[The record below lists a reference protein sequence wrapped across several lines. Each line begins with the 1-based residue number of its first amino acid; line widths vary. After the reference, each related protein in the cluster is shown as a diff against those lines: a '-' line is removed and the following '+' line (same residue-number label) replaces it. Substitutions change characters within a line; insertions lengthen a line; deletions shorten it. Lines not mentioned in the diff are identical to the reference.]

1 VFFLTGAIEDLR
13 VGFPGAPSE
22 GGPHMNGTD
31 RYRVRGVSCRLGDHR
46 VDIVNI
52 SVGGMFV
59 ACDAP
64 LTKGQGVSLELS
76 LPHRALSI
84 VGQVSWTN
92 ERNMPKV
99 KDLPPGFGVKIV
111 RMDFVD
117 KMALLGFLRE
127 VDPSALRR
135 V

>member
-1 VFFLTGAIEDLR
+1 
-13 VGFPGAPSE
+13 
-22 GGPHMNGTD
+22 MNGHD
-31 RYRVRGVSCRLGDHR
+31 RYRVRGVSCRLGDRR

-59 ACDAP
+59 ACDTP
-64 LTKGQGVSLELS
+64 LTKGQGVNLELS
-76 LPHRALSI
+76 LPRRNGVNI

-92 ERNMPKV
+92 ERQTPKV

-111 RMDFVD
+111 RMELVD

-127 VDPSALRR
+127 VEPSAARKQ
-135 V
+135 